1 MNRLFDLYIDVSE
14 YEFSKEALLKISG
27 NQWVK
32 NQWPLV
38 YFIQN
43 KEKRIAYVGESTNA
57 LSRINNHLGNEQ
69 RSVLNKISLIGCD
82 KFNKSATLDIE
93 SQLIQYISSEGSFFL
108 QNGNNGLTH
117 HNYYQRDLY
126 SSLFKEV
133 WKVLTE
139 KKIVNKTLEEIQN
152 SNFFKYSPYKSLNHD
167 QFNSVLEIIEN
178 LNKKE
183 SNHIFI
189 KGSAGTG
196 KTILATYLIKLLTSK
211 YEELNTEEMDD
222 ESYRE
227 ITLVSEFRRK
237 FPNPSIA
244 LVIAMTSLRETLK
257 KVFEK
262 IPGLDKSMVISPT
275 ETFKKK
281 YDILIVD
288 EAHRLRQRKN
298 ISWMGVFTKNN
309 KKLGLTN
316 DGNELDWILANST
329 HQIFFYDYAQSVK
342 PSDVSKDNFEI
353 LLNKSSTVKLELK
366 SQMRVNAG
374 CDYITFVDNLLNCR
388 LNKTDLK
395 YEPVNYDLRVFDS
408 FKDLFSELSKKESEH
423 RLCRLIAGY
432 SWPWETAKKNP
443 KQDYDIEIEGLKF
456 CWNKQTDKD
465 WISSDN
471 SFQEIGCIHTTQG
484 YDLNYVGVIFGK
496 EIKYNSKLDRIE
508 IIKQNYFDRNGKA
521 GIINQDDLKEYI
533 INIYKT
539 IMYRGIR
546 GTYIYA
552 CDEGLRKYLQE
563 TINLQESRRL
573 YKILDIHEINPE
585 GNYVHFYDISVAAGA
600 FSEPQH
606 SENNKWIELPD
617 SYKVSEEFFVCKVK
631 GESMNKIMPNGSLCL
646 FKKDTG
652 GSREGKIV
660 LVEHRKIQD
669 SDFGSGYTV
678 KLYHSEKQIT
688 EEGWMHKA
696 ITLKPQTDD
705 NSFGDISLDQ
715 DEVNELKVVGI
726 FISVLEK

>member
-1 MNRLFDLYIDVSE
+1 MNQVFDLSIDISE
-14 YEFSKEALLKISG
+14 YDFSKEALLKISD

-43 KEKRIAYVGESTNA
+43 KERKFAYVGESTNA

-93 SQLIQYISSEGSFFL
+93 SQLIQYISSEGSFSL
-108 QNGNNGLTH
+108 QNGNNGLSY

-126 SSLFKEV
+126 NSLFKEV
-133 WKVLTE
+133 WKVLIE

-152 SNFFKYSPYKSLNHD
+152 SNFFKYSPFKALNHD
-167 QFNSVLEIIEN
+167 QLKSVLEIIKN

-183 SNHIFI
+183 FNHIFI
-189 KGSAGTG
+189 NGSAGTG

-211 YEELNTEEMDD
+211 YENLNTEEIDT
-222 ESYRE
+222 ENSLE
-227 ITLVSEFRRK
+227 IELVNEFRK
-237 FPNPSIA
+237 KYSNPSIA

-257 KVFEK
+257 NVFDK

-309 KKLGLTN
+309 ERLGLDN
-316 DGNELDWILANST
+316 NGNELDWILANST
-329 HQIFFYDYAQSVK
+329 HQIFFYDAAQSVK
-342 PSDVSKDNFEI
+342 PSDISQNNFDI
-353 LLNKSSTVKLELK
+353 LLNKPSTIKLELK

-374 CDYITFVDNLLNCR
+374 SDYITFIDNLMNCQ
-388 LNKTDLK
+388 LSKTDLK
-395 YEPVNYDLRVFDS
+395 YEPLNYDLRVFDS
-408 FKDLFSELSKKESEH
+408 FKDLFSVLTKKEKEYK
-423 RLCRLIAGY
+423 LCRLIAGY
-432 SWPWETAKKNP
+432 SWPWETSKKKP
-443 KQDYDIEIEGLKF
+443 KQDFDIEIENLKF
-456 CWNKQTDKD
+456 CWNKKSDKD

-496 EIKYNSKLDRIE
+496 EIKYNPQLDKIE
-508 IIKQNYFDRNGKA
+508 IISKNYFDRNGKA
-521 GIINQDDLKEYI
+521 GITNQEDLKAYI

-552 CDEGLRKYLQE
+552 CDENLSKYLKE
-563 TINLQESRRL
+563 SINPTKSQRAF
-573 YKILDIHEINPE
+573 KILDMSEVKPD
-585 GNYVHFYDISVAAGA
+585 GNFAPFYDISVAAGA
-600 FSEPQH
+600 FSEPQQA
-606 SENNKWIELPD
+606 ENIKWIELPD
-617 SYKVSEEFFVCKVK
+617 SYKASEEFFVCKVK
-631 GESMNKIMPNGSLCL
+631 GVCRQTNLNFSL
-646 FKKDTG
+646 
-652 GSREGKIV
+652 R
-660 LVEHRKIQD
+660 
-669 SDFGSGYTV
+669 
-678 KLYHSEKQIT
+678 
-688 EEGWMHKA
+688 
-696 ITLKPQTDD
+696 
-705 NSFGDISLDQ
+705 
-715 DEVNELKVVGI
+715 
-726 FISVLEK
+726 SVF